1 MDQLEKIIAAASR
14 KGLLLV
20 PPFPEA
26 FRRTPCSPTGVGAI
40 GSYQSCDHDGKVQGA
55 KDSFEDRKGTCL
67 RRDRDN
73 PSSAERSHGAETV
86 IDEIEAVGDVM
97 KISARIQIKGGW
109 LDPRT
114 NLHNV
119 PGDRQSTRLDS

>member
-1 MDQLEKIIAAASR
+1 MQWNFLMSNESVRKIIAAASR

-26 FRRTPCSPTGVGAI
+26 FRQTPCSRAGVGAV

-86 IDEIEAVGDVM
+86 INEIEAVGNVM
-97 KISARIQIKGGW
+97 KISARIQIKGVW
-109 LDPRT
+109 LER
-114 NLHNV
+114 
-119 PGDRQSTRLDS
+119 G